1 MSTYQELLAQRTAL
15 EAEIDPAKGAA
26 RANALTNVRQLVS
39 EFNINSREIYGVH
52 RNSTRR
58 RPNPKYRD
66 PETGA
71 TWSGRGRPPAWIE
84 DKDRVPFE
92 IDQHVAR
99 S

>member
-15 EAEIDPAKGAA
+15 EAEIDAAKGAA
-26 RANALTNVRQLVS
+26 RANALTNVRQLIS

-52 RNSTRR
+52 RQSARR
-58 RPNPKYRD
+58 RPDPKYRD

-71 TWSGRGRPPAWIE
+71 TWSCRGRPPAWIE
-84 DKDRVPFE
+84 GKDRVPIE
-92 IDQHVAR
+92 IEQHVAR